1 LKDFDN
7 NSSGIQEMQMTQ
19 HIENIII
26 SPVDKPYD
34 QKNKKSSF
42 MLQIII

>member
-34 QKNKKSSF
+34 QKK
-42 MLQIII
+42 